1 MGAGVQMFLW
11 REKMKNP
18 DCETC
23 VHFELCDILEIKALE
38 DKPRPRSCRFF
49 ELSIPD
55 AETTKPRGQE

>member
-1 MGAGVQMFLW
+1 
-11 REKMKNP
+11 MKNP

-55 AETTKPRGQE
+55 AETTKSESQHDGIKQEKEKTTG

>member
-1 MGAGVQMFLW
+1 
-11 REKMKNP
+11 MKNP

-55 AETTKPRGQE
+55 AEKKDIGGD

>member
-1 MGAGVQMFLW
+1 
-11 REKMKNP
+11 MKNP

-55 AETTKPRGQE
+55 ADRTIRKGDRDERIR

>member
-1 MGAGVQMFLW
+1 
-11 REKMKNP
+11 MKNP

-55 AETTKPRGQE
+55 AEKATGGSLDTPPIKN